1 MDILIYE
8 HFLGENFNE
17 QPSPLILNEAKLII
31 DIIIKDLSLE
41 FSDSKISLLLN
52 KKNRNFIYSNN
63 HIYRNYED
71 DVITDISKKI
81 KKNDKVL
88 IKKVFFL
95 KPNVSVRL
103 RLLNSD
109 KVEIVNNYRFGKWYL
124 VSHGDIEGFIF
135 SDFISVKKKIN
146 KKFIRYRHIDSV
158 DWRKN
163 KVDPQKNI
171 ELVFKKQNDNAYI
184 LQGYA
189 WHYLNGF
196 SEINY
201 TFQNNIL
208 SREKIIKDGIKIF
221 LFDEN
226 EIFVESDIDI
236 FTGIYKKY

>member
-1 MDILIYE
+1 MIRLLIKVQILFLVSLTSHANLYNCKSIYE
-8 HFLGENFNE
+8 SCFENIPKDIITYHQKVNTHGIINKNNINLRDI
-17 QPSPLILNEAKLII
+17 PLIN
-31 DIIIKDLSLE
+31 
-41 FSDSKISLLLN
+41 SKNSEIL
-52 KKNRNFIYSNN
+52 
-63 HIYRNYED
+63 
-71 DVITDISKKI
+71 KKI

-103 RLLNSD
+103 KLFNSN

-124 VSHGDIEGFIF
+124 VSHEGIEGFIF
-135 SDFISVKKKIN
+135 SDFISVEKKIN

-171 ELVFKKQNDNAYI
+171 ELVLKKQEDDAYT

-208 SREKIIKDGIKIF
+208 SKEKIIKDGIKIF

-226 EIFVESDIDI
+226 EIFIESDIDI

>member
-1 MDILIYE
+1 MIRLLIMVLTLFLVTLTSHANLYNCKNIYE
-8 HFLGENFNE
+8 SCFENIPKDMITYHQEVN
-17 QPSPLILNEAKLII
+17 SHGIVNKNNINLRDIPLI
-31 DIIIKDLSLE
+31 S
-41 FSDSKISLLLN
+41 SKNSEVL
-52 KKNRNFIYSNN
+52 
-63 HIYRNYED
+63 
-71 DVITDISKKI
+71 KKI

-135 SDFISVKKKIN
+135 SDFISVEKKIN

>member
-1 MDILIYE
+1 MIRLLIKVLVLFLVSLTSHANLYNCKIIYE
-8 HFLGENFNE
+8 SCFENIPKDIITYHQQVNTHGIINKNNINLRDI
-17 QPSPLILNEAKLII
+17 PLIN
-31 DIIIKDLSLE
+31 
-41 FSDSKISLLLN
+41 SKNSEIL
-52 KKNRNFIYSNN
+52 
-63 HIYRNYED
+63 
-71 DVITDISKKI
+71 KKI

-103 RLLNSD
+103 KLLNSN

-124 VSHGDIEGFIF
+124 VSHEGIEGFIF
-135 SDFISVKKKIN
+135 SDFISVEKKIN

-171 ELVFKKQNDNAYI
+171 ELVLKKQEDDVYA

-208 SREKIIKDGIKIF
+208 SKEKIIKDGIKIF

-226 EIFVESDIDI
+226 EIFIESDIDI